1 MPLQVEGLYSGGVE
15 GNSEIRCVGHL
26 RPLRSGE
33 VILFSFSLS
42 LLCLRSS
49 ICPHLC
55 TSVWGL
61 APFVGILTPPQIY
74 TRRGYYLG
82 NRSRGPGGGY
92 FWGGILCGT
101 KNDPQRNIFPY
112 FLSFA
117 HFYHFVLGCY
127 CPKFWYPSFLPKYA
141 VFWMKIFLPCFFP
154 L

>member
-1 MPLQVEGLYSGGVE
+1 MGHIGCCYSIPLQVEGLYSGGVE

-33 VILFSFSLS
+33 VILFFLFAESFVSQVKYVS
-42 LLCLRSS
+42 PSV
-49 ICPHLC
+49 HLC
-55 TSVWGL
+55 VGTCTFCGHTNPS
-61 APFVGILTPPQIY
+61 PNIYPEGILFGQPKS
-74 TRRGYYLG
+74 GAG
-82 NRSRGPGGGY
+82 GGGY

-141 VFWMKIFLPCFFP
+141 VFG
-154 L
+154 